1 MIKQQLEDDLKKAVK
16 DLGFE
21 TTDIVCTIPKNP
33 EFGDYSSNIALQ
45 LAKLESSNPRHSSLE
60 IANQIVEKL
69 KSFDSFGDT
78 QDKSAQDNFDKIE
91 IAGGGFINFFIKP
104 EKFAEDL
111 LEIKEGFGNNEKGK
125 GKKVIVE
132 HTAVNPN
139 KAMHVGHLRNALIG
153 DSLVRILRKSGYE
166 VEVQNY
172 IDDTGI
178 QVADTYIGT
187 KYLNFRKKKTTEPI
201 EDYYWDVYTAVNK
214 KYEEDP
220 EFLKRREEV
229 LKGIEDPDSTIAK
242 EVKVIA
248 EEITSWIQKKL
259 AEFNIYHDLYV
270 WESDILKF
278 NFWDKAFE
286 ILKNTT
292 GFEKETEGKNA
303 GTWLVRFGDSED
315 EEHSSD
321 KIFVRS
327 NGTITY
333 TAKDFAYNLWK
344 FGLLE
349 KDFQYKFYADKPK
362 GEIYTTS
369 IKGKDMDQ
377 FAKGDLVLTVIDER
391 QSYLQQVIIEV
402 FKRLGYQKQAE
413 NLKHIAYGVVTLS
426 TKTAQAL
433 GLMLEDQKKSY
444 AMSGRRGIG
453 VKITDLQAL
462 LVTKIQKEREG
473 KEQKEEGLA
482 LSNIANNAIKYFM
495 LKYHSATEVVFD
507 FDQALSIYGTT
518 GPYLQYTHARAF
530 NILEKAKDVKMF
542 VDEKYIPNTE
552 ELVLIKNILK
562 WPNILSEAEE
572 TLEPSGIATFAF
584 ELAQN
589 FNTFYEKSRVLNAD
603 TEEEKIFRV
612 ALVTKFK
619 LVFKDV
625 LDTLGIEAPERM

>member
-1 MIKQQLEDDLKKAVK
+1 MIKQQLEDDLKKAVG
-16 DLGFE
+16 DLGYPA
-21 TTDIVCTIPKNP
+21 TDIVCSIPKNSG
-33 EFGDYSSNIALQ
+33 FGDYSSNIALQ
-45 LAKLESSNPRHSSLE
+45 LAKQLSAISHQSSEQIANKIKNNLGNLSYLSHLE
-60 IANQIVEKL
+60 IK
-69 KSFDSFGDT
+69 
-78 QDKSAQDNFDKIE
+78 
-91 IAGGGFINFFIKP
+91 GGGFINFFIKP
-104 EKFAEDL
+104 EKFAEEL
-111 LEIKEGFGNNEKGK
+111 VEINENFGKSEKGK

-132 HTAVNPN
+132 HTGVNPN
-139 KAMHVGHLRNALIG
+139 KAMHIGHLRNALIG

-187 KYLNFRKKKTTEPI
+187 KYLNFRARNQSESI
-201 EDYYWDVYTAVNK
+201 EDYYWDIYTAVNK
-214 KYEEDP
+214 KYKEDP
-220 EFLKRREEV
+220 AFLLHREEV
-229 LKGIEDPDSTIAK
+229 LKGIEDSDSEIAK
-242 EVKVIA
+242 EVKTIA

-259 AEFNIYHDLYV
+259 AEFDIYHDLYV
-270 WESDILKF
+270 WESDILRF

-303 GTWLVRFGDSED
+303 GTWLVRFGDSDD
-315 EEHSSD
+315 EEHSTD

-349 KDFQYKFYADKPK
+349 KDFKYKFYANKPE

-369 IKGKDMDQ
+369 IKGQDMDR

-391 QSYLQQVIIEV
+391 QSYLQQVIIEI

-413 NLKHIAYGVVTLS
+413 GLKHIAYGVVTLS

-433 GLMLEDQKKSY
+433 GLMLEEQKKSY

-462 LVTKIQKEREG
+462 LVTKIHKEREG
-473 KEQKEEGLA
+473 KEQKDGGLA
-482 LSNIANNAIKYFM
+482 LSKIANSAIKYFM
-495 LKYHSATEVVFD
+495 LKYHSSTEVVFD
-507 FDQALSIYGTT
+507 FDQALTIYGTT

-530 NILEKAKDVKMF
+530 SILEKTKELKEFA
-542 VDEKYIPNTE
+542 DEKYVPNTE
-552 ELVLIKNILK
+552 ELILIKNLLEWPDILK
-562 WPNILSEAEE
+562 EAEE
-572 TLEPSGIATFAF
+572 NFEPSGIATFSF
-584 ELAQN
+584 KLAQS
-589 FNTFYEKSRVLNAD
+589 FNAFYEKHQVSNAD
-603 TEEEKIFRV
+603 TEREKMFRV
-612 ALVTKFK
+612 TLVTRFK
-619 LVFKDV
+619 LVFEDV
-625 LDTLGIEAPERM
+625 LDILGIEAPERM